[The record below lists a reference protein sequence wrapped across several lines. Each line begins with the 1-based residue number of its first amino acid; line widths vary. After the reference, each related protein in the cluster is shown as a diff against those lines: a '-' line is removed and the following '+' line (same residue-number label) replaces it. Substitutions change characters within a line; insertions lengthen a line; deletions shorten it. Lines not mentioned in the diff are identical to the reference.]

1 MGSADTSDV
10 RQQTWIE
17 GRLPREADVVVI
29 GGGIV
34 GCATAYELA
43 KRKVRVVL
51 VERGEL
57 GADQSSRAWGF
68 VRRQRRDPAEL
79 PLMMAANKLWPRLS
93 EELDADIEWVQSGIL
108 ALANDV
114 DRLEFYHR
122 WLELTRDFDT
132 GTRLLTR
139 KEISELIPGMEGPW
153 IGGLYTPG
161 DGHAEPP
168 KVMAA
173 YARALQAKQVTV
185 LTGCAAEGIEL
196 TGGRVSAVLTAHG
209 SIRAPV
215 VVCAAGAG
223 SGRLARSLGLRLPQL
238 VVRAT
243 VAETAPAPPVT
254 RLAVWTP
261 GGAFRQRPGGS
272 FYIARAEDGDYDVTL
287 DSFRYLRDFLPNYV
301 RNRRAFRIH
310 IGRPLLRD
318 LLAELRS
325 RSGARACCERPGE
338 PVPNL
343 QVVARS
349 RENLVRHFPF
359 LAGIEVKR
367 VWAGLIDSTPDALP
381 VLGEVGWP
389 TGFVFATGFSGHGFA
404 MGPIVGQLLA
414 ELIVDGKPSIDIGA
428 LSYARFQTGGAR
440 KAAHIA

>member
-1 MGSADTSDV
+1 MAARNSTNTP
-10 RQQTWIE
+10 Q
-17 GRLPREADVVVI
+17 PRDADVVVI

-43 KRKVRVVL
+43 KRQVRVIL
-51 VERGEL
+51 VERGAL

-79 PLMMAANKLWPRLS
+79 PLMMAANRLWPRLAA
-93 EELDADIEWVQSGIL
+93 ELGTDIEWVQAGIL

-114 DRLEFYHR
+114 ERLEFYHR
-122 WLELTRDFDT
+122 WLEMTRDFDT
-132 GTRLLTR
+132 GTRLLSR
-139 KEISELIPGMEGPW
+139 KEVAELVPHMEGPW

-173 YARALQAKQVTV
+173 YARALQARNVTV
-185 LTGCAAEGIEL
+185 LTGCAATGIEL
-196 TGGRVSAVLTAHG
+196 AGGRVSAVLTEHG
-209 SIRAPV
+209 MIRTPV
-215 VVCAAGAG
+215 AVCAAGAG
-223 SGRLARSLGLRLPQL
+223 SGRLARQIGLRLPQL

-243 VAETAPAPPVT
+243 VAETAPVAPVT
-254 RLAVWTP
+254 QLAVWTP
-261 GGAFRQRPGGS
+261 GVAFRQRPGGS
-272 FYIARAEDGDYDVTL
+272 FYIARAEDGDHDVTL
-287 DSFRYLRDFLPNYV
+287 DSFRYLRDFLPNFL

-310 IGRPLLRD
+310 VGRPLLND
-318 LLAELRS
+318 LFRELRS
-325 RSGARACCERPGE
+325 RSAGRASGERPSE
-338 PVPNL
+338 PAPNPA
-343 QVVARS
+343 VVARS

-359 LAGIEVKR
+359 LAGIQVKR

-389 TGFVFATGFSGHGFA
+389 AGFVFATGFSGHGFA

-414 ELIVDGKPSIDIGA
+414 ELIVDGTPSIDLSA
-428 LSYARFQTGGAR
+428 LSYGRFRSGRGR
-440 KAAHIA
+440 KAAHIG